1 MGYVLEGKEM
11 ILKAG
16 QSLSIAPGLRHTWW
30 VHVDPT
36 GPEDL
41 VVLISAEPANGW
53 VYHVMESG

>member
-1 MGYVLEGKEM
+1 MGYFLEGKEM

-16 QSLSIAPGLRHTWW
+16 ESLSIAPGLRHTWW

-41 VVLISAEPANGW
+41 VVLLSAEPANG
-53 VYHVMESG
+53 